1 MKRIIP
7 KLMLALGTMLF
18 ALALVEIGLRA
29 MYYADRQ
36 RGGDLQSRL
45 ERSRKTSLTDANG
58 EFNMTGL
65 VQASPFK
72 DIVYE
77 AKPRLTG
84 TFRGRGVRINSHGMR
99 GPEIPVAK
107 PADTYRIAVLGDSV
121 AFGWGVEQD
130 ETYAAVLERRLNALP
145 PPYPRYEAMNFALPG
160 YNTAIEVAT
169 FEHRALPFGPDAV
182 VLGFVGNDTGVP
194 LFMERPQAA
203 FSPTRS
209 YLADLVRA
217 RMGGPP
223 SDLIGNQMHELDKP
237 DRKKVIAGYGYMVGD
252 TGLRRALAR
261 LAALAKPRG
270 IPVFIMKGSC
280 SAKQSALLDAAAK
293 EHGFVSYRLRNYT
306 DDYVRT
312 HGIPDNPQARR
323 KLLNVSPTDD
333 HPNAIGH
340 EICAESILD
349 QMAKSGIIR
358 RPAAGAPAAQG
369 QTAP

>member
-1 MKRIIP
+1 MKRVIP
-7 KLMLALGTMLF
+7 KLLLALGTTLF
-18 ALALVEIGLRA
+18 ALVLVEIGLRA
-29 MYYADRQ
+29 VYYADRQ
-36 RGGDLQSRL
+36 RGGDLRTRL
-45 ERSRKTSLTDANG
+45 ERSKRASLADANG
-58 EFNMTGL
+58 EFSMTGL

-77 AKPRLTG
+77 AKPLLEG
-84 TFRGRGVRINSHGMR
+84 TFRGRGVRINSLGMR
-99 GPEIPVAK
+99 GPEIAVAK

-130 ETYAAVLERRLNALP
+130 ETYAAVLARRLNELP
-145 PPYPRYEAMNFALPG
+145 PPHPRYEALNFALPG

-169 FEHRALPFGPDAV
+169 FEHKALPFGPDAV
-182 VLGFVGNDTGVP
+182 ILGFVGNDTGVP

-203 FSPTRS
+203 FSLTRS

-217 RMGGPP
+217 RMGGAP

-237 DRKKVIAGYGYMVGD
+237 DRRKVVAGYEYMVGD
-252 TGLRRALAR
+252 AGLRKALAR
-261 LAALAKPRG
+261 LAALTKPRG

-280 SAKQSALLDAAAK
+280 SPKQSSLLDRAAQ
-293 EHGFVSYRLRNYT
+293 EHGFVSYLLRDYT
-306 DDYVRT
+306 DAYVRA

-340 EICAESILD
+340 EICAESVLD
-349 QMAKSGIIR
+349 QMAKAGIIR
-358 RPAAGAPAAQG
+358 RPAAGTPAAQG
-369 QTAP
+369 PATP